1 MTEPSVGQTSQEA
14 GSIAGLRVLVV
25 EDEAMIL
32 MFLEEALD
40 ELGCV
45 MIGPCESVAS
55 ALAATEEG
63 GYDVALVDLNL
74 RGEKATLVA
83 ARLAELGRPFAISS
97 GGDAS
102 GLGES
107 ASLRKPFREQD
118 VETVLR
124 DLAAQAEKQG

>member
-1 MTEPSVGQTSQEA
+1 MTDPLVEQTSQEA

-25 EDEAMIL
+25 EDEVMIGML
-32 MFLEEALD
+32 LEDALD

-45 MIGPCESVAS
+45 LVGPCQSLAS

-74 RGEKATLVA
+74 QGQKAAPVA
-83 ARLAELGRPFAISS
+83 NRLAELGRPFAISS
-97 GGDAS
+97 GNDAG
-102 GLGES
+102 GLGEA
-107 ASLRKPFREQD
+107 ASLRKPFRVHD

-124 DLAAQAEKQG
+124 VLAAQAKK